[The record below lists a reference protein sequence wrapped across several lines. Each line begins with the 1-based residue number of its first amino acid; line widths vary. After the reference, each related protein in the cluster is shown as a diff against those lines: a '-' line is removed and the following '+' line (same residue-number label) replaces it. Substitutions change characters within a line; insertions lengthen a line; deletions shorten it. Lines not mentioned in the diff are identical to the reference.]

1 LQNEEQNRLRV
12 AAISFLNPAPLLYHF
27 EHEPHASELKKHYDV
42 RYTMPSQCA
51 EQLRTGEADLG
62 LVPIASLPT
71 MPEVVAIPGCTIA
84 SLRQVRSI
92 QIIMRPGVTLS
103 TIHTLATDEASRSSA
118 AYVRTILH
126 HFHGIHPAIHEEA
139 ADLATMLQHSEA
151 ALLIGDHALLALEAR
166 EHGTHPFAEDA
177 GYTWIDVARLWRSHI
192 NLPWVAAVWAVRPD
206 ALARTGITTQQLTQD
221 LQQSRDAGLTHIANI
236 VTDWLP
242 RLPLSAETIH
252 DYLTANI
259 HYTLD
264 TPCLQAI
271 DRFYS
276 LAAAANVLP
285 PYHLKLL

>member
-1 LQNEEQNRLRV
+1 MQNEQQNRLRV

-27 EHEPHASELKKHYDV
+27 EHEPHASERKRHYDT
-42 RYTMPSQCA
+42 RYTLPSQCA

-62 LVPIASLPT
+62 LIPIASLAS
-71 MPEVVAIPGCTIA
+71 MPQVVAVPGCTIA
-84 SLRQVRSI
+84 SLNQVRSI
-92 QIIMRPGVTLS
+92 QLILRPGVTLA
-103 TIHTLATDEASRSSA
+103 TIHTLATDAASRSSA

-139 ADLATMLQHSEA
+139 ADLATMLHHSEA

-166 EHGTHPFAEDA
+166 EHGTHPFAEAA
-177 GYTWIDVARLWRSHI
+177 GYTWIDVAQLWHEHT

-206 ALARTGITTQQLTQD
+206 ALDRTGITAAQLTQD

-236 VTDWLP
+236 VAEWLP

-264 TPCLQAI
+264 APCLQAI
-271 DRFYS
+271 DRFYT
-276 LAAAANVLP
+276 LAASANVLP
-285 PYHLKLL
+285 PYTLKLL